1 MARSRGLGDVYKR
14 QPLGWSQEKIWEMT
28 DIYKNGYAEAEQ
40 WRLDTIAEAKQR
52 GYVELPDH
60 LRRYRFEATPMWA
73 QLMQNKFEKL
83 GVNEFGK
90 QCIRRIQAR
99 ANNQGLNA
107 AVQGLCATYAKRKLY
122 RAMFKDFPRLG
133 LRARV
138 MTLVHD
144 ELVVSVHRDDVMK
157 AKSYLYELMIDGEG
171 IFSNVMIDSSMA
183 MGRNYLAFNAEKNPK
198 GLVELMEIDK
208 ELPCIPKERWG
219 QRATDNETGL
229 ILDYLFS

>member
-1 MARSRGLGDVYKR
+1 
-14 QPLGWSQEKIWEMT
+14 
-28 DIYKNGYAEAEQ
+28 
-40 WRLDTIAEAKQR
+40 
-52 GYVELPDH
+52 
-60 LRRYRFEATPMWA
+60 MWA
-73 QLMQNKFEKL
+73 TLMQQKFEKL

-183 MGRNYLAFNAEKNPK
+183 MGRNYLAFNAEKNKK

-219 QRATDNETGL
+219 QRATDSETGL

>member
-1 MARSRGLGDVYKR
+1 M
-14 QPLGWSQEKIWEMT
+14 WET
-28 DIYKNGYAEAEQ
+28 
-40 WRLDTIAEAKQR
+40 
-52 GYVELPDH
+52 
-60 LRRYRFEATPMWA
+60 
-73 QLMQNKFEKL
+73 LMQQKFEKL
-83 GVNEFGK
+83 GVAEFGK
-90 QCIRRIQAR
+90 QCIRRIQTR
-99 ANNQGLNA
+99 AGNQGLNA

-183 MGRNYLAFNAEKNPK
+183 MGRNYLAFNADTNPK
-198 GLVELMEIDK
+198 GLVELMEMDK
-208 ELPCIPKERWG
+208 KLPCIPEDRWG
-219 QRATDNETGL
+219 QKATDEETGL
-229 ILDYLFS
+229 ILEHLFT